1 VRWDS
6 GKTKFSLQKLS
17 NPFKAKSKLSSVVS
31 KFIINGGHPLNG
43 KVKVSGAK
51 NSATKL
57 LVASLLTEKKC
68 ILHNSPNKISDLNV
82 TIEICEAA
90 GSKVKTDKD
99 SMTVETK
106 KITDS
111 HISEITGNKNRIAIL
126 LAGPLLHR
134 TGKAEIPIPGGCKI
148 GTRPVNFHIES
159 LKKLGCNVEIRGSY
173 YILKSDGL
181 KGNNIRLD
189 YPSVGATENI
199 IIASS
204 LAKGRTVI
212 TNAAVEP
219 EIIDLIKFL
228 QKMGAIIEIS
238 TDRKITIEGVEK
250 LSGAEHYVIPD
261 RNQAASFACAG
272 LASKG
277 DIFVENAVQE
287 NLITFLNT
295 IRKVGGKFE
304 IKENG
309 IRFYYDGELNSI
321 PIETNVHPG
330 FMTDWQQPFVILLTQ
345 AKGISIVHETVY
357 EERFGYVS
365 ELKKMGA
372 EIELYDTCLGGLH
385 CRFANTHYFHSA
397 VIKGPTELHSAEIN
411 VPDLRAGFSYL
422 IAGVIAKG
430 ESVVNGA
437 VYIDRGY
444 EEIDLKLRELGADI
458 KRIS

>member
-1 VRWDS
+1 MS
-6 GKTKFSLQKLS
+6 GT
-17 NPFKAKSKLSSVVS
+17 NS
-31 KFIINGGHPLNG
+31 KFLINGGIPLHG
-43 KVKVSGAK
+43 IVKVSGAK

-57 LVASLLTEKKC
+57 LVASLLTDKEC
-68 ILHNSPNKISDLNV
+68 ILHNSPNKISDLIV
-82 TIEICEAA
+82 TKEICESA
-90 GSKVKTDKD
+90 GSKIIFSKD
-99 SMTVETK
+99 ILKVRTENILNT
-106 KITDS
+106 
-111 HISEITGNKNRIAIL
+111 HISKELGNKNRIAIL
-126 LAGPLLHR
+126 LAGPLLLR

-148 GTRPVNFHIES
+148 GSRPVNFHIDS
-159 LKKLGCNVEIRGSY
+159 LEKLGCRVSVKDDYFVLEA
-173 YILKSDGL
+173 DEL

-204 LAKGRTVI
+204 LAKGRTII

-238 TDRKITIEGVEK
+238 TDRKITIEGVSR
-250 LSGAEHYVIPD
+250 LNGAEHTVIPD

-277 DIFVENAVQE
+277 DIFIENAIQGD
-287 NLITFLNT
+287 LITFLNT
-295 IRKVGGKFE
+295 IRKVGGNFE
-304 IKENG
+304 VKDNG
-309 IRFYYDGELNSI
+309 IRFFYNGEFKSI

-365 ELKKMGA
+365 ELQKMGA
-372 EIELYDTCLGGLH
+372 EIELYDTCLGGLE

-397 VIKGPTELHSAEIN
+397 VVEGPTSLHSAEIN

-422 IAGVIAKG
+422 VAGVIAKV

-437 VYIDRGY
+437 IYIDRGY
-444 EEIDLKLRELGADI
+444 EDIDEKLRSLGADI
-458 KRIS
+458 KRI

>member
-1 VRWDS
+1 MPAD
-6 GKTKFSLQKLS
+6 
-17 NPFKAKSKLSSVVS
+17 VS
-31 KFIINGGHPLNG
+31 KFIINGGYPLSG

-57 LVASLLTEKKC
+57 LVASLLTDKEC
-68 ILHNSPNKISDLNV
+68 ILHNSPNKISDLTV
-82 TIEICEAA
+82 TIEICKSV
-90 GSKVKTDKD
+90 GSKIQTDKD
-99 SMTVETK
+99 TLKAKTQ
-106 KITDS
+106 KITNP
-111 HISEITGNKNRIAIL
+111 HISEVLGNKNRIAIL

-134 TGKAEIPIPGGCKI
+134 TGKVEIPIPGGCKI

-159 LKKLGCNVEIRGSY
+159 LKKLNCNAEIKNDFY
-173 YILKSDGL
+173 VLETDGL
-181 KGNNIRLD
+181 KGSNIRLE

-199 IIASS
+199 IIAST
-204 LAKGRTVI
+204 LAKGRTI
-212 TNAAVEP
+212 LTNAAVEP

-238 TDRKITIEGVEK
+238 TDRRITIEGVER
-250 LSGAEHYVIPD
+250 LNGAEHFVIPD

-277 DIFVENAVQE
+277 DIFIENAIQE

-295 IRKVGGKFE
+295 IRRTGGKFE
-304 IKENG
+304 IRENG

-330 FMTDWQQPFVILLTQ
+330 FMTDWQQPFVILMTQ
-345 AKGISIVHETVY
+345 ARGISIVHETVY

-372 EIELYDTCLGGLH
+372 EIELFDTCLGGLH
-385 CRFANTHYFHSA
+385 CRFANTHYYHSA
-397 VIKGPTELHSAEIN
+397 VVKGPTILHSAEID

-444 EEIDLKLRELGADI
+444 EEIDKKLRDLGADI
-458 KRIS
+458 RRI

>member
-1 VRWDS
+1 MPE
-6 GKTKFSLQKLS
+6 
-17 NPFKAKSKLSSVVS
+17 NNS
-31 KFIINGGHPLNG
+31 KFLINGGIPLHG

-57 LVASLLTEKKC
+57 LVASLLTDKKC
-68 ILHNSPNKISDLNV
+68 TLYNSPNKISDLIV
-82 TIEICEAA
+82 TNEICESV
-90 GSKVKTDKD
+90 GSRIKIENDKL
-99 SMTVETK
+99 SVITE
-106 KITDS
+106 KITNS
-111 HISEITGNKNRIAIL
+111 HISEILGNKNRIAIL
-126 LAGPLLHR
+126 LAGPLLLR

-148 GTRPVNFHIES
+148 GSRPVNFHIDS
-159 LKKLGCNVEIRGSY
+159 LEKLNCNVEVKDGYFILQTDGLRGS
-173 YILKSDGL
+173 
-181 KGNNIRLD
+181 NIRLD

-199 IIASS
+199 LIAST
-204 LAKGRTVI
+204 LAKGKTI
-212 TNAAVEP
+212 LTNAAIEP

-238 TDRKITIEGVEK
+238 TDRKITIEGVDE

-277 DIFVENAVQE
+277 DIFIENAIQE

-295 IRKVGGKFE
+295 VRRIGGKFE
-304 IKENG
+304 VKDNG
-309 IRFYYDGELNSI
+309 IRFYYEKEMKSI

-365 ELKKMGA
+365 ELQKMGA
-372 EIELYDTCLGGLH
+372 EIELYDTCLGGLQ

-397 VIKGPTELHSAEIN
+397 VIKGPTPLHSAEIN

-437 VYIDRGY
+437 IYIDRGY
-444 EEIDLKLRELGADI
+444 EEIDVKLRALGADI
-458 KRIS
+458 KRY